1 MGRFTR
7 FKDGKDVGTFPDSRD
22 ISRVNRVVEESG
34 EIGDTFGT

>member
-7 FKDGKDVGTFPDSRD
+7 FKDREDVGTFPDSGYTSGAD
-22 ISRVNRVVEESG
+22 RVVEESG